1 MKAYQKGFSMVEL
14 MTVVAVIGILAVI
27 AIPVVASQLS
37 KSKAATV
44 VSAAKKYIRLQEAY
58 AQEHAA
64 ASKWSDIGYAA
75 PSGSVFEFSQGE
87 ITQTYDVDEVASG
100 KVGWMA
106 KNTVALGDCPAGSFW
121 FVSVEKSSGS
131 SMSYSASV
139 SNANCAA
146 KTPEFAMVDDSYSRA
161 ATGVIFDAGIPTVTT
176 SESETSTAEASGTST
191 NTSTQN
197 AVMATVSDPSSVAA
211 SMAGVIVSS
220 TTTSAAASMANS
232 TAAASTNTSTTSSTN
247 TSTTTSTNT
256 STTSSTNTT
265 AAASANTSTTSAN
278 TTAAASTNT
287 SSGTSGNTSA
297 AASSNTSSGANYAT
311 VAAQEYESEVEGYA
325 TELAAQ
331 TSTESVS
338 GWSDDDL
345 YGNGFTE
352 DEISSMETGE
362 IVASM
367 SNDLESFWTSSAT
380 DSYSESSQNGSS
392 QNVGSQ
398 SASAQ
403 NDDAEDE
410 YSISSEEDYAEKC
423 TNAKSYSELKRELES
438 DAKEFYKTWNES
450 WRELLKERMTLQA
463 NERRSGGNYCTVKK
477 VGNRTEDSDCM
488 TEQVFKQK
496 VNKWISD
503 YKKLVQEYAAFR
515 YALAKSLY
523 DAKIQAEACE
533 SASKC
538 YGKNHGNGKGS
549 GKNKCDNG
557 NHNGWYKQHQKDW
570 NKRYR

>member
-146 KTPEFAMVDDSYSRA
+146 KTPEFSMVDDSYSRA

-211 SMAGVIVSS
+211 SMAGVVETSTAASTANASTATS
-220 TTTSAAASMANS
+220 TTNTSTTNAASTSTATSTANS
-232 TAAASTNTSTTSSTN
+232 TAASTTSSQ
-247 TSTTTSTNT
+247 
-256 STTSSTNTT
+256 NTT
-265 AAASANTSTTSAN
+265 ATASANTSSTTS
-278 TTAAASTNT
+278 TATST
-287 SSGTSGNTSA
+287 NTSA
-297 AASSNTSSGANYAT
+297 AASSNTSSDANYAT

-325 TELAAQ
+325 SELAAQ

-392 QNVGSQ
+392 QNVDSQ

-477 VGNRTEDSDCM
+477 VGNRTEDSGCM

>member
-211 SMAGVIVSS
+211 SMAGVVETSTAASTANTSTATS
-220 TTTSAAASMANS
+220 TTNAASTSTATSTANS
-232 TAAASTNTSTTSSTN
+232 TAASTTSSQ
-247 TSTTTSTNT
+247 
-256 STTSSTNTT
+256 NTT
-265 AAASANTSTTSAN
+265 ATASANTSSTTS
-278 TTAAASTNT
+278 TATST
-287 SSGTSGNTSA
+287 NTSA

-325 TELAAQ
+325 SELAAQ

-392 QNVGSQ
+392 QNVDSQ

-423 TNAKSYSELKRELES
+423 TNARSYSELKRELES
-438 DAKEFYKTWNES
+438 DAREFYKTWNES